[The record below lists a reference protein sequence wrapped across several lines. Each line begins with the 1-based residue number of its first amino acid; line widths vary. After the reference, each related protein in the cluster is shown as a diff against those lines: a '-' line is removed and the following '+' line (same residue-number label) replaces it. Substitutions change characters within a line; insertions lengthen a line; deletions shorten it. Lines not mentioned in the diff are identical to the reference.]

1 MWLFFSIFFSFMALT
16 QIEKK
21 RHFNIC
27 KKFSEAQAFFHKQ
40 RYFSIQPQCCSIFSW
55 IKLQMLLRCC
65 LINVSIFIL
74 RHFLYFLYLCPYLDL
89 DLFLSHLCDL
99 FFIFVFIL
107 TMINHI
113 IPSKQ
118 GHLFCFRILWIFHI
132 TFGWWLAKVQSKGFA

>member
-1 MWLFFSIFFSFMALT
+1 MIIFLYILQFYGTHTNRKKKDTLAFVKGLVKHMLFFISNAI
-16 QIEKK
+16 
-21 RHFNIC
+21 
-27 KKFSEAQAFFHKQ
+27 
-40 RYFSIQPQCCSIFSW
+40 SIQPQCCLIFSW
-55 IKLQMLLRCC
+55 IKLQKSLRCC

-89 DLFLSHLCDL
+89 GLFLSYLCDL

-118 GHLFCFRILWIFHI
+118 GHLFCFRVLWIFHI
-132 TFGWWLAKVQSKGFA
+132 IFGWRLAKVQSKGVA

>member
-1 MWLFFSIFFSFMALT
+1 MIIFLYFLQFYGT
-16 QIEKK
+16 HTNRKK

-27 KKFSEAQAFFHKQ
+27 IKFSEAQAFFYKQ
-40 RYFSIQPQCCSIFSW
+40 HYFSIQPQCCLIFSW
-55 IKLQMLLRCC
+55 IKLQMSLRCC

-89 DLFLSHLCDL
+89 DLFLSYLCGL

-118 GHLFCFRILWIFHI
+118 GHLFCFRVLWIFHI
-132 TFGWWLAKVQSKGFA
+132 IFGWRLAKVQSKGVA